1 MKNKIGSAILSILI
15 AFGLWVYVITTV
27 SPDSEAE
34 YTDIP
39 VTFVG
44 ETALEGRNLLVTSDL
59 TASVALRLQGNRSDL
74 TKVDET
80 NITIKCDL
88 SRLYDPGLQQVGYT
102 ISYPGD
108 VPSNA
113 FVVLNQYPQTI
124 TVRLEKKEYKE
135 VPVEIAYEGAVP
147 PGFMSDKENAVLD
160 YNTVTVSG
168 PSSVVEKIDS
178 ARIEVSLDDLTESID
193 QSYRFT
199 LLDDKKE
206 PVNASMIK
214 TNVEEVHLQLKILR
228 VKEVKLEVTVI
239 DGGGATRET
248 SDIKIAPQT
257 IRLAGPE
264 ALLEDLDVINLGT
277 INLGELT
284 KATKLPFAITIP
296 EGITNL
302 TGVTEAE
309 VNVLFSGLKTKEFTI
324 TAIES
329 INAPEDLEVDIITE
343 KLTVVVRGPA
353 PVITKLSADDITL
366 EIDFT
371 NAVAG
376 TTTYNAKVKFAP
388 GFSSVG
394 AVGSYSVTATL
405 AEPEE

>member
-15 AFGLWVYVITTV
+15 AFGLWIYVITTV

-160 YNTVTVSG
+160 FNTVTVSG

-329 INAPEDLEVDIITE
+329 VNAPEDLEVDIITE

>member
-15 AFGLWVYVITTV
+15 AFGLWIYVITTV

-160 YNTVTVSG
+160 FNTVTVSG

-284 KATKLPFAITIP
+284 KATKLPFAISIP